1 MAHLPKIIFSLC
13 FLLLICMGRSAQ
25 AQDEISKFKSELIVL
40 QQRIKTLYSKI
51 DSAEA
56 AILAAK
62 PSDERTPRVTIG
74 PDVGI
79 FPSAGSVNLVLRT
92 VGRLSGVLDDARRAR
107 VHFVG
112 DKGVSGWI
120 SSSSFDFESDG
131 SVFILLLESKP
142 GLSPIVLS
150 DTREANARYYAPI
163 IAARKKEEEAE
174 RIRKDEAA
182 LARARELAVATAAR
196 KKEEEAELAV
206 ATAAR
211 KKEEEAERIRKDEAA
226 LARARVKENK
236 RINDLRSAG
245 IFLELD
251 IFTWT
256 QNSASGVEPIIQ
268 FHNRSLKDIK
278 YTTIESRVF
287 NPVGDPAD
295 SEHGAQTN
303 LMKLR
308 LVGPI
313 KQNQQGYYAI
323 DSPRFYSSVASCI
336 EVRKIVVEYM
346 DGSTRTM
353 VNDLKTMRKS
363 KSDFKIRGECAVN

>member
-150 DTREANARYYAPI
+150 NTREANARYYAPI

-182 LARARELAVATAAR
+182 LARAR
-196 KKEEEAELAV
+196 ELAV